1 MFNENQRGTPL
12 EDKIYGTLYEEL
24 IDKCNPVNFMYPYD
38 KDKVDAANLI
48 YKKLLG
54 SKPKH
59 KCYSN
64 HEIRGVKDLA
74 IRELGI
80 SISDSLYRK
89 LINYCDPKR
98 FMSPYDFEAV
108 QVANELY
115 SLIEESK
122 DDIVELEK
130 LQHRLLRNEVLKA
143 YITKNINR
151 SKRGMVGFKRSARGM
166 SSDDMILYS
175 MLFISI
181 LVLILKILYP
191 LIIELKM

>member
-48 YKKLLG
+48 YKKLLE

-64 HEIRGVKDLA
+64 HEIRGIKDLA

-98 FMSPYDFEAV
+98 FMNPYDFEAV
-108 QVANELY
+108 QVANEFC
-115 SLIEESK
+115 SLIEK
-122 DDIVELEK
+122 NRDDIVELEN
-130 LQHRLLRNEVLKA
+130 LRSDVLRNEVLMSYCKR
-143 YITKNINR
+143 NINR
-151 SKRGMVGFKRSARGM
+151 VYG
-166 SSDDMILYS
+166 DDVPNSLYV
-175 MLFISI
+175 I
-181 LVLILKILYP
+181 LVF
-191 LIIELKM
+191 IIVACCMICAHLGFRW